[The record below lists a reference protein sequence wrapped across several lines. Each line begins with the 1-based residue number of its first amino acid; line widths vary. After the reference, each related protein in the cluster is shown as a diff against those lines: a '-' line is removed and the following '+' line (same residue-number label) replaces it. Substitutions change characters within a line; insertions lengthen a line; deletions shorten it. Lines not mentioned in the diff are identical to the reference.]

1 VTSAEDSALAPF
13 ASSGG
18 ENPHAIPHELQE
30 QMFALVGII
39 RTAKEMEQA
48 LKEVEKLKARAGNIT
63 VEGGRAYNPG
73 WHTALDLKS
82 MLLVSEAVGKAALT
96 RTESRGGHTRDDYP
110 KTDPELGKVN
120 LIVTEKNGKVAITR
134 KPLPKMPADL
144 AKLFEEPAK

>member
-1 VTSAEDSALAPF
+1 
-13 ASSGG
+13 
-18 ENPHAIPHELQE
+18 
-30 QMFALVGII
+30 MFALVGII
-39 RTAKEMEQA
+39 RTAKEMQQA
-48 LKEVEKLKARAGNIT
+48 LKEVEKLKARAANIT
-63 VEGGRAYNPG
+63 VEGPRAYNPG

-110 KTDPELGKVN
+110 LTDPEWGKVN

-144 AKLFEEPAK
+144 AKLFEEPKK